1 MYTLKSLSREGIPG
15 ALNKAERYR
24 LLNEPWE
31 AESICRD
38 VLEVEP
44 DNQTA
49 LIGLVLAL
57 TDQFGTVGGRGFDEA
72 CSALE
77 RLDGEYDHAYYMGL
91 LCERRAKVH
100 FERSTPGSGSMAYD
114 WYRQAMEW
122 FEKAD
127 AMRPSGNEEAAL
139 RWNTCARMLNKYPE
153 LAPGPDNP
161 VPTMLE

>member
-1 MYTLKSLSREGIPG
+1 MHTPKPISVGNLEAAR
-15 ALNKAERYR
+15 AKAERYR

-44 DNQTA
+44 DNQA
-49 LIGLVLAL
+49 AVIGLVLAI

-72 CSALE
+72 RSAVAGLA
-77 RLDGEYDHAYYMGL
+77 GEYERTYYMGL

-100 FERSTPGSGSMAYD
+100 FERGTPGSGSIAYD

-122 FEKAD
+122 FEKAER
-127 AMRPSGNEEAAL
+127 MRPAGNEDAAL

-153 LAPGPDNP
+153 LAPAPDDSA
-161 VPTMLE
+161 PTMLE

>member
-1 MYTLKSLSREGIPG
+1 MYDLKSLSKEGIQG
-15 ALNKAERYR
+15 ALGKAERYR

-44 DNQTA
+44 NNQTA
-49 LIGLVLAL
+49 LIGLVLAI
-57 TDQFGTVGGRGFDEA
+57 TDQFGTAGGRGFDEA
-72 CSALE
+72 RRTVVRLE
-77 RLDGEYDHAYYMGL
+77 GEYEQAYYMGL

-100 FERSTPGSGSMAYD
+100 FERGTPGSGSMAYD
-114 WYRQAMEW
+114 WYRQAMDW

-127 AMRPSGNEEAAL
+127 AIRPAGNEDAAL

-153 LAPGPDNP
+153 LAPGPDHP
-161 VPTMLE
+161 APTMLE